1 MSEQKGLTGDQVAA
15 WLRDHTDFFQGRQEL
30 LELLQLPDP
39 RGNAVSLLERQAQ
52 ILRERNQ
59 GLRERLNSLLAVA
72 RDNDVLFEK
81 TRRLVL
87 SLVEARSAEQLF
99 TALLR
104 SLKQDFGA
112 DAVSLLIY
120 DRDLDLTGEL
130 RSQIR
135 CLAAADLHEALQLL
149 LRNGKAICGVLRQVE
164 LDELFP
170 QQADR
175 VASAAM
181 VPLAWQG
188 EQGLLAI
195 GSFDAHHFRSSLGT
209 LFITHIGDIL
219 SRRLHEL
226 LRRYPQL
233 EARRHVTRGTSE

>member
-1 MSEQKGLTGDQVAA
+1 MKSGMSEQKPLTGDQVAA

-59 GLRERLNSLLAVA
+59 GLRERLNNLLAVA

-81 TRRLVL
+81 TRQLVL
-87 SLVEARSAEQLF
+87 TLVEARNAEQL
-99 TALLR
+99 LS
-104 SLKQDFGA
+104 SLVRVLQQDFGA
-112 DAVSLLIY
+112 DAVSVLVY
-120 DRDLDLTGEL
+120 DRDMEITGEL
-130 RSQIR
+130 RGQVR
-135 CLAAADLHEALQLL
+135 CLAEADLHEALQLL

-164 LDELFP
+164 LEELFP
-170 QQADR
+170 HHAEQ

-181 VPLAWQG
+181 VPLTWQG
-188 EQGLLAI
+188 QQGLLAI

-209 LFITHIGDIL
+209 LFISHIGEVL
-219 SRRLHEL
+219 SRRMHDL
-226 LRRYPQL
+226 LRRHPRL
-233 EARRHVTRGTSE
+233 EARRA